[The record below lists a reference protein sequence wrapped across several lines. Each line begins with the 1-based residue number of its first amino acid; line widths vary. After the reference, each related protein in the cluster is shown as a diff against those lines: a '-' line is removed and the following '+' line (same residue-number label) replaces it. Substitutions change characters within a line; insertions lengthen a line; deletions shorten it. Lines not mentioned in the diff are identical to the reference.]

1 MMALNKQHSTR
12 LTRLVTPQ
20 AERNPGTRLL
30 VRTPNAPVWP
40 ANEWERFD
48 RFLIYGT
55 ERGTYFIRKRKL
67 SVEQATNA
75 RARIVEDGP
84 RAVRRIVELS
94 VAGRVMTN
102 ETCLFAL
109 AMSVTFG
116 NEATRVMALEAMPE
130 VVRGDDEAATFTKY
144 LEDLESMRG
153 GTPDAAQ
160 GVQLGSGC
168 EAAALLYAAASHT
181 PRATSRSRGRRI
193 IGVSRH

>member
-1 MMALNKQHSTR
+1 MMALNKQHPTR

-30 VRTPNAPVWP
+30 VRTSNAPVWP

-67 SVEQATNA
+67 SVEQATSA

-109 AMSVTFG
+109 AMCVAFG
-116 NEATRVMALEAMPE
+116 NEATRTMALEAMPE
-130 VVRGDDEAATFTKY
+130 VVRADGEAEAFAEY
-144 LEDLESMRG
+144 LQDLESMRG
-153 GTPDAAQ
+153 ETHDAAQ
-160 GVQLGSGC
+160 GVQRGSGC
-168 EAAALLYAAASHT
+168 EAVALLGAAASHT
-181 PRATSRSRGRRI
+181 LVRDLVVAR
-193 IGVSRH
+193 

>member
-1 MMALNKQHSTR
+1 MMALNKQHPTR

-30 VRTPNAPVWP
+30 VRTSNAPVWP

-67 SVEQATNA
+67 SMEQATNA

-94 VAGRVMTN
+94 VADRVMTN

-109 AMSVTFG
+109 AVCVAFG
-116 NEATRVMALEAMPE
+116 NDATRIMALEAMPE
-130 VVRGDDEAATFTKY
+130 IVRGDGEAKAFAKY
-144 LEDLESMRG
+144 LQDLESMRG
-153 GTPDAAQ
+153 ETHDAAQ
-160 GVQLGSGC
+160 GVQRGSGC
-168 EAAALLYAAASHT
+168 EAVALLCAAASHT
-181 PRATSRSRGRRI
+181 LVCALAVAR
-193 IGVSRH
+193 

>member
-1 MMALNKQHSTR
+1 MMALNKQHATR

-55 ERGTYFIRKRKL
+55 ERGTYFIRTRKL
-67 SVEQATNA
+67 SVAQATNA
-75 RARIVEDGP
+75 RARIVDDGP

-109 AMSVTFG
+109 AVCVAFG
-116 NEATRVMALEAMPE
+116 NEATRIMVLEAMPE
-130 VVRGDDEAATFTKY
+130 VVRTDGEANAFATY
-144 LEDLESMRG
+144 LKELEPARG
-153 GTPDAAQ
+153 GTHDAAQ
-160 GVQLGSGC
+160 GAQRTSG
-168 EAAALLYAAASHT
+168 L
-181 PRATSRSRGRRI
+181 RGGRIDVRGRLARA
-193 IGVSRH
+193 GA

>member
-1 MMALNKQHSTR
+1 MMALNKQHPTR

-20 AERNPGTRLL
+20 AERNPGTRLV
-30 VRTPNAPVWP
+30 VRTPNTPVWP

-67 SVEQATNA
+67 SMEQATNA

-109 AMSVTFG
+109 AMCVAFG
-116 NEATRVMALEAMPE
+116 NEAARTMALDAVPE
-130 VVRGDDEAATFTKY
+130 VARMPGEAEAFARY
-144 LEDLESMRG
+144 LQDLEPARG
-153 GTPDAAQ
+153 GTHDPAQ
-160 GVQLGSGC
+160 GVQRGSGC
-168 EAAALLYAAASHT
+168 EAVALLCAAASHT
-181 PRATSRSRGRRI
+181 LVCALAVAR
-193 IGVSRH
+193 

>member
-1 MMALNKQHSTR
+1 MMALNKRHPTR

-30 VRTPNAPVWP
+30 VRTPNAAVWP

-84 RAVRRIVELS
+84 RAVRRNVELS

-102 ETCLFAL
+102 ETSLFAL
-109 AMSVTFG
+109 AMSVAFG
-116 NEATRVMALEAMPE
+116 NEATRTMALEAMPE
-130 VVRGDDEAATFTKY
+130 VARTDGEAEAFAKY
-144 LEDLESMRG
+144 LQDLESMRG
-153 GTPDAAQ
+153 GTHDDAQ
-160 GVQLGSGC
+160 GVQRGSGC
-168 EAAALLYAAASHT
+168 EAVALMCAAASHT
-181 PRATSRSRGRRI
+181 LVRDLAVAG
-193 IGVSRH
+193 